1 MSKGKDMSSA
11 PIVYLEIPA
20 PQIDKAKD
28 FYSSIFGWQ
37 ITPSDLTDK
46 KYYMF
51 QAGEDGLMGA
61 LDATK
66 APSSEGHIFYIK
78 VDSIE
83 GALEEILKKDGK
95 VKKEKF
101 NIGAEYGCSAIFQDN
116 NGNHVGLWSQ
126 S

>member
-1 MSKGKDMSSA
+1 MSSA

-20 PQIDKAKD
+20 PQIEKAKD

-37 ITPSDLTDK
+37 FTPSDLTDK

-83 GALEEILKKDGK
+83 ETLEKILKNDGK
-95 VKKEKF
+95 IIREKL
-101 NIGAEYGCSAIFQDN
+101 NIGADYGYSTIFQDS